1 MTTTDPRRQPARS
14 AQRVVEA
21 LTSHGVEYVFGV
33 PGAKIDAVFDVLA
46 DMGPRLVVCRHEQN
60 AAFMAGAIG
69 RLTGTPGVVLVTSG
83 PGTTNL
89 ATGLLTAT
97 TEQDPIVALCGA
109 VGREDRLKRTHQS
122 MDAAAVMKT
131 VTKFTGEV
139 NDPDNVPEAMAN
151 AFRAATTA
159 PYGAAAVIL
168 PQDVLAAPTR
178 ARIER
183 VLPTPLLGPAPVDLI
198 NKAANLIRRAQRP
211 ALLVGARGADP
222 QSCAA
227 LRALVAATGLPVVE
241 TFQAAG
247 MVSHALEDHYLGRVG
262 LFRNQPGDVV
272 VANADVLVTV
282 GYDAVEYDP
291 VLWNADV
298 DRTVVHIDTIPA
310 DVDNN
315 YQPILELRGSV
326 SATLDELTPLLSD
339 LVLAD
344 GYSSALADQR
354 QVLTDI
360 DEHARSTSSQGH
372 GVNPAA
378 LVLALRDGLDDDA
391 TVACDIGSV
400 YIYMARH
407 FRVYQ
412 PRHLLFSNGQQTLG
426 VALPWA
432 MAASMVRPGTQVVS
446 ISGDGGFL
454 FSAQELETA
463 TRLGLTFTHVIMRD
477 NTYDMVGF
485 QEVLKYGRK
494 SGVQLGDYDSVSYA
508 QSFGARGYRVA
519 TLDEFQTV
527 LKQTLSDDGP
537 SLIDVPVDYSHNTE
551 LGAQLHEGAFE

>member
-1 MTTTDPRRQPARS
+1 MTTTGTPGQPVRS
-14 AQRVVEA
+14 AQRVVEC
-21 LTSHGVEYVFGV
+21 LTAHGVDYIFGV

-46 DMGPRLVVCRHEQN
+46 DGGPQLVVCRHEQN

-89 ATGLLTAT
+89 ATGLLTAN
-97 TEQDPIVALCGA
+97 TEQDPVVALCGA

-122 MDAAAVMKT
+122 MDAAALLKT

-139 NDPDNVPEAMAN
+139 NDPDNVSETLAN

-159 PYGAAAVIL
+159 PHGAAAVVL
-168 PQDVLAAPTR
+168 PQDVLAAPTSTG
-178 ARIER
+178 ITR
-183 VLPTPLLGPAPVDLI
+183 VLPTPLLGPAPADAI
-198 NKAANLIRRAQRP
+198 SKAANLIRQAQRP
-211 ALLVGARGADP
+211 AVLVGVRGADP

-227 LRALVAATGLPVVE
+227 VRALVAATGLPVVE

-247 MVSHALEDHYLGRVG
+247 VISRALEDNYLGRVG
-262 LFRNQPGDVV
+262 LFRNQPGDIV

-291 VLWNADV
+291 VLWNADPE
-298 DRTVVHIDTIPA
+298 RTVIHIDTLPA
-310 DVDNN
+310 DVDNH
-315 YQPILELRGSV
+315 YQPVVELRGAV
-326 SATLDELTPLLSD
+326 AATLEALIPLICDVRLAEGYVAD
-339 LVLAD
+339 LAH
-344 GYSSALADQR
+344 QR
-354 QVLTDI
+354 QLLTDI
-360 DEHARSTSSQGH
+360 DETARGASPQAR

-378 LVLALRDGLDDDA
+378 LVLALRDGLDEDA

-426 VALPWA
+426 VGMPWA
-432 MAASMVRPGTQVVS
+432 MAAAMVRPGTQVVS

-463 TRLGLTFTHVIMRD
+463 TRLGLSFTHIIMRD

-485 QEVLKYGRK
+485 QELLKYGRK
-494 SGVQLGDYDSVSYA
+494 SGVQLGDYDIASYA
-508 QSFGARGYRVA
+508 HAFGARGYRVA
-519 TLDEFQTV
+519 TLGEFGAV
-527 LKQTLSDDGP
+527 LTAALAEDGP
-537 SLIDVPVDYSHNTE
+537 SVIDVPVDYSRNTD
-551 LGAQLHEGAFE
+551 LGAHLHDGAFE